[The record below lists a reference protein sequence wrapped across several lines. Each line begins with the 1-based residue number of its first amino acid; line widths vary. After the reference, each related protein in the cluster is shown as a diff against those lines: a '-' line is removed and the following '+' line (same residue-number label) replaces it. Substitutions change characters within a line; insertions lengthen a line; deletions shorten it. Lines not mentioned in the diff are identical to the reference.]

1 MNKEKSASRRFL
13 TVLVIILCALVI
25 TCSVTGGGTFFGGGI
40 NPVTSDTVQ
49 SALAADKA
57 SDGADVKGLSAYG
70 LSDYS
75 DIKGVWIN
83 YLEFGEMI
91 RGKTAEQYR
100 SEVEKCLDNIENLN
114 LNTVI
119 LHIRSHCD
127 AFYNSD
133 IFPYSYQLSGKQGEG
148 CGFDPL
154 SEFITLAH
162 NRNIRVEGWINPYRA
177 ASGKS
182 GLSGIAQNSPI
193 WDFSFEKG
201 EIVTL
206 DTGTYLNPSSEKS
219 TELIV
224 KGIKEVIDRYT
235 VDGIQ
240 FDDYFYP
247 AADQSFD
254 SALYEQYS
262 ASTENPLSL
271 EDFRR
276 ESVNKMLKAVYNEVK
291 QKQSMTFSVSPA
303 ADISKNTDVL
313 FADVKEWCKGGYC
326 DYICPQIYFGYEYPK
341 EGFDFSSLLWA
352 WQSLCNDSG
361 GNVGLTI
368 GLAPYKI
375 GKTDGGSDEW
385 KQSTDILKR
394 QAEQA
399 KTVGAGICFYNY
411 SSLFADSEL
420 AAAQRE
426 NLKGAI
432 D

>member
-40 NPVTSDTVQ
+40 NSVTSDTVQ

-57 SDGADVKGLSAYG
+57 LDGADVKGLSAYG

-154 SEFITLAH
+154 SEFIALAH

-224 KGIKEVIDRYT
+224 KGVKEVIDRYT

-276 ESVNKMLKAVYNEVK
+276 ESVSKMLKTVYDQVK
-291 QKQSMTFSVSPA
+291 QKKGLTFSVSPA
-303 ADISKNTDVL
+303 ADISKDTDVL

-361 GNVGLTI
+361 RNVGLTI

>member
-224 KGIKEVIDRYT
+224 KGVKEVIDRYT

-276 ESVNKMLKAVYNEVK
+276 ESVNKMLKAVYDQVK
-291 QKQSMTFSVSPA
+291 QKKGLTFSVSPA
-303 ADISKNTDVL
+303 ADISKDTDVL

-361 GNVGLTI
+361 SNVGLTI

-385 KQSTDILKR
+385 KNSTDILKR

-399 KTVGAGICFYNY
+399 KTIGAGICFYNY

-426 NLKGAI
+426 NLKGAMG
-432 D
+432 

>member
-100 SEVEKCLDNIENLN
+100 SEVEKCLDNIETLN

-224 KGIKEVIDRYT
+224 KGVKEVIDRYT

-276 ESVNKMLKAVYNEVK
+276 QSVSKMLKAVYDQVS
-291 QKQSMTFSVSPA
+291 QKKELTFSVSPA
-303 ADISKNTDVL
+303 ADISKDTDVL

-361 GNVGLTI
+361 RNVGLTI

-426 NLKGAI
+426 NLKGAMG
-432 D
+432 

>member
-40 NPVTSDTVQ
+40 NSVTSDTVQ

-100 SEVEKCLDNIENLN
+100 SEVEKCLDNIETLN

-162 NRNIRVEGWINPYRA
+162 DRNIRVEGWINPYRA

-193 WDFSFEKG
+193 WNFSFEKG

-219 TELIV
+219 TELII
-224 KGIKEVIDRYT
+224 KGVKEVIDRYT

-262 ASTENPLSL
+262 TSTENPLSL

-276 ESVNKMLKAVYNEVK
+276 ESVSKMLKTVYDQVK
-291 QKQSMTFSVSPA
+291 QKKGLTFSVSPA

-361 GNVGLTI
+361 RNVGLTI

-394 QAEQA
+394 QSEQA

-426 NLKGAI
+426 NLKGAMG
-432 D
+432 

>member
-224 KGIKEVIDRYT
+224 KGVKEVIDRYT

-276 ESVNKMLKAVYNEVK
+276 QSVSKMLKAVYDQVS
-291 QKQSMTFSVSPA
+291 QKKELTFSVSPA
-303 ADISKNTDVL
+303 ADISKDTDVL

-361 GNVGLTI
+361 RNVGLTI

-411 SSLFADSEL
+411 SSLFADSEF

-426 NLKGAI
+426 NLKGVMG
-432 D
+432 

>member
-276 ESVNKMLKAVYNEVK
+276 ESVNKMLKAVYDQVS
-291 QKQSMTFSVSPA
+291 QKKELTFSVSPA
-303 ADISKNTDVL
+303 ADISKDTDVL

-352 WQSLCNDSG
+352 WQSLCKDSD

-385 KQSTDILKR
+385 KNSTDILKR

-426 NLKGAI
+426 NLKGAMG
-432 D
+432 

>member
-25 TCSVTGGGTFFGGGI
+25 TCSVTGGGIFFGGGI

-57 SDGADVKGLSAYG
+57 SDGDDVKGLSAYG

-154 SEFITLAH
+154 SEFIVLAH
-162 NRNIRVEGWINPYRA
+162 DRNIRVEGWINPYRA

-224 KGIKEVIDRYT
+224 KGVKEVIDRYT

-276 ESVNKMLKAVYNEVK
+276 ESVSKMLKTVYDQVK
-291 QKQSMTFSVSPA
+291 QKKGLTFSVSPA
-303 ADISKNTDVL
+303 ADISKDTDVL

-361 GNVGLTI
+361 RNVGLTI

-394 QAEQA
+394 QSEQA

-426 NLKGAI
+426 NLKGAMG
-432 D
+432 

>member
-100 SEVEKCLDNIENLN
+100 SEVEKCLDNIKTLN

-224 KGIKEVIDRYT
+224 KGVKEVIDRYT

-254 SALYEQYS
+254 STLYEQYS

-276 ESVNKMLKAVYNEVK
+276 QSVNKMLKTVYDQVK
-291 QKQSMTFSVSPA
+291 QKKGLTFSVSPA

-361 GNVGLTI
+361 DNVGLTI

-426 NLKGAI
+426 NLKGAMG
-432 D
+432 

>member
-70 LSDYS
+70 LSNYS

-224 KGIKEVIDRYT
+224 KGVKEVIDRYT

-254 SALYEQYS
+254 STLYEQYS

-276 ESVNKMLKAVYNEVK
+276 ESVNKMLKTVYDQVK
-291 QKQSMTFSVSPA
+291 QKKGLTFSVSPA
-303 ADISKNTDVL
+303 ADISKDTDVL

-361 GNVGLTI
+361 RNVGLTI

-399 KTVGAGICFYNY
+399 KTVDAGICFYNY

-426 NLKGAI
+426 NLKGAMG
-432 D
+432 

>member
-13 TVLVIILCALVI
+13 TVLVIILCAAVVACPVI
-25 TCSVTGGGTFFGGGI
+25 GKKASGTDGT
-40 NPVTSDTVQ
+40 NPITNAVVQ
-49 SALAADKA
+49 STLAAGQSSYNTDT
-57 SDGADVKGLSAYG
+57 KGLSAYG

-75 DIKGVWIN
+75 GIRGVWIN

-91 RGKTAEQYR
+91 KGKSLEQYR
-100 SEVEKCLDNIENLN
+100 DNVEKCLDNIEDLN

-133 IFPYSYQLSGKQGEG
+133 IFPYSYQLSGKQGDG

-162 NRNIRVEGWINPYRA
+162 DRNIRVEGWINPYRA

-224 KGIKEVIDRYT
+224 KGVKEVIDRYT

-262 ASTENPLSL
+262 ASTESPLSL

-303 ADISKNTDVL
+303 ADISKDTDVL
-313 FADVKEWCKGGYC
+313 FADVKKWCKGGYC

-341 EGFDFSSLLWA
+341 DGFDFSSLLWA

-361 GNVGLTI
+361 RNIGLTI

-432 D
+432 N

>member
-40 NPVTSDTVQ
+40 NSVTSDTVQ

-100 SEVEKCLDNIENLN
+100 SEVEKCLDNIETLN

-224 KGIKEVIDRYT
+224 KGVKEVIDRYT

-276 ESVNKMLKAVYNEVK
+276 QSVSKMLKAVYDQVS
-291 QKQSMTFSVSPA
+291 QKKELTFSVSPA
-303 ADISKNTDVL
+303 ADISKDTDVL

-361 GNVGLTI
+361 RNVGLTI

-426 NLKGAI
+426 NLKGAMG
-432 D
+432 

>member
-1 MNKEKSASRRFL
+1 MNKEKSASRGFL
-13 TVLVIILCALVI
+13 AALVIILCALVI
-25 TCSVTGGGTFFGGGI
+25 TCSVTGGGTFFGDGI
-40 NPVTSDTVQ
+40 NPVTNDTVQ
-49 SALAADKA
+49 STLATGQS
-57 SDGADVKGLSAYG
+57 SDSADVKGLSSYG
-70 LSDYS
+70 LSDFS

-100 SEVEKCLDNIENLN
+100 SEVEKCLDNIKSLK

-154 SEFITLAH
+154 SEFIALAH
-162 NRNIRVEGWINPYRA
+162 DRNIRVEGWINPYRA

-224 KGIKEVIDRYT
+224 KGVKEVIDRYT

-276 ESVNKMLKAVYNEVK
+276 QSVSKMLKAVYDQVS
-291 QKQSMTFSVSPA
+291 QKKELTFSVSPA

-313 FADVKEWCKGGYC
+313 FADVKEWCKGEYC

-361 GNVGLTI
+361 RNVGLTI

-399 KTVGAGICFYNY
+399 KTGGAGICFYNY

-426 NLKGAI
+426 NLKGAMG
-432 D
+432 

>member
-100 SEVEKCLDNIENLN
+100 SEVEKCLDNIETLN

-201 EIVTL
+201 EIVTI

-224 KGIKEVIDRYT
+224 KGVKEVIDRYT

-276 ESVNKMLKAVYNEVK
+276 QSVSKMLKAVYDQVS
-291 QKQSMTFSVSPA
+291 QKKELTFSVSPA
-303 ADISKNTDVL
+303 ADISKDTDVL

-361 GNVGLTI
+361 RNVGLTI

-426 NLKGAI
+426 NLKGAMG
-432 D
+432 

>member
-57 SDGADVKGLSAYG
+57 SDGADIKGLSAYG

-100 SEVEKCLDNIENLN
+100 SEVEKCLDNIETLN
-114 LNTVI
+114 LNTAI

-224 KGIKEVIDRYT
+224 KGVKEVIDRYT

-276 ESVNKMLKAVYNEVK
+276 QSVSKMLKAVYDQVS
-291 QKQSMTFSVSPA
+291 QKKELTFSVSPA

-361 GNVGLTI
+361 RNVGLTI

-426 NLKGAI
+426 NLKGAMG
-432 D
+432 

>member
-49 SALAADKA
+49 SAFAADKA

-224 KGIKEVIDRYT
+224 KGVKEVIDRYT

-291 QKQSMTFSVSPA
+291 QKQSMTFSVSPT
-303 ADISKNTDVL
+303 ADISKNTNVL

-361 GNVGLTI
+361 RNVGLTI

>member
-100 SEVEKCLDNIENLN
+100 SEVEKCLDNIETLN

-224 KGIKEVIDRYT
+224 KGVKEVIDRYT

-276 ESVNKMLKAVYNEVK
+276 ESVNKMLKAVYDQVS
-291 QKQSMTFSVSPA
+291 QKKELTFSVSPA

-361 GNVGLTI
+361 RNVGLTI

-375 GKTDGGSDEW
+375 GKTDGGNDEW

-411 SSLFADSEL
+411 SSLFADSDL

-426 NLKGAI
+426 NLKGAMG
-432 D
+432 

>member
-133 IFPYSYQLSGKQGEG
+133 IFPYSYQLSGKQGED

-254 SALYEQYS
+254 SVLYEQYS

-426 NLKGAI
+426 NLKGAMG
-432 D
+432 

>member
-1 MNKEKSASRRFL
+1 MNKERSASRGFL
-13 TVLVIILCALVI
+13 TALVIILCAAVI
-25 TCSVTGGGTFFGGGI
+25 ACSITGKNALNDGTNSVT
-40 NPVTSDTVQ
+40 NDTVQ
-49 SALAADKA
+49 STLATGQS
-57 SDGADVKGLSAYG
+57 SDSADVKGLSAYG

-75 DIKGVWIN
+75 DIRGVWIN

-91 RGKTAEQYR
+91 KGKTLEQYR
-100 SEVEKCLDNIENLN
+100 SEVEKCLDNIESLN

-127 AFYNSD
+127 AFYDSD
-133 IFPYSYQLSGKQGEG
+133 IFPYSYQLSGRQGEG

-162 NRNIRVEGWINPYRA
+162 GRNIRVEGWINPYRA

-206 DTGTYLNPSSEKS
+206 DTGTYLSPSSEKS

-224 KGIKEVIDRYT
+224 KGVKEVIDRYA

-247 AADQSFD
+247 TADQSFD
-254 SALYEQYS
+254 SALYGQYS

-276 ESVNKMLKAVYNEVK
+276 ESVSKMLKAVYDRVS
-291 QKQSMTFSVSPA
+291 QKKGLTFSVSPA

-313 FADVKEWCKGGYC
+313 FADVKEWCKGGHC

-341 EGFDFSSLLWA
+341 EGFDFSSLLSA
-352 WQSLCNDSG
+352 WQSLCGDSG

-399 KTVGAGICFYNY
+399 RTAGAGICFYNY
-411 SSLFADSEL
+411 SSLFAQSEL

-426 NLKGAI
+426 NLKGVI
-432 D
+432 G

>member
-49 SALAADKA
+49 NALAADKA

-100 SEVEKCLDNIENLN
+100 SEVEKCLDNIETLN

-154 SEFITLAH
+154 LEFITLAH

-182 GLSGIAQNSPI
+182 GLSGIAQNNPI

-224 KGIKEVIDRYT
+224 KGVKEVIDRYT

-262 ASTENPLSL
+262 ASMENPLSL

-276 ESVNKMLKAVYNEVK
+276 QSVSKMLKAVYDQVS
-291 QKQSMTFSVSPA
+291 QKKELTFSVSPA
-303 ADISKNTDVL
+303 ADISKDTDVL

-385 KQSTDILKR
+385 KQSTNILKR

-426 NLKGAI
+426 NLKGVMG
-432 D
+432 

>member
-49 SALAADKA
+49 SALAADKT
-57 SDGADVKGLSAYG
+57 SDGADIKGLSAYG

-100 SEVEKCLDNIENLN
+100 SEVEKCLDNIETLN

-224 KGIKEVIDRYT
+224 KGVKEVIDRYT

-276 ESVNKMLKAVYNEVK
+276 ESVNKMLKTVYDQVS
-291 QKQSMTFSVSPA
+291 QKKELTFSVSPA
-303 ADISKNTDVL
+303 ADISKDTDVL

-352 WQSLCNDSG
+352 WQSLCKDSG
-361 GNVGLTI
+361 SNVGLTI

-426 NLKGAI
+426 NLKGAMG
-432 D
+432 

>member
-13 TVLVIILCALVI
+13 AALVIILCALVI
-25 TCSVTGGGTFFGGGI
+25 TCSVTGGGTFFGDGI

-57 SDGADVKGLSAYG
+57 SDGADVKGLSTYG

-100 SEVEKCLDNIENLN
+100 SEVEKCLDNIKSLK

-133 IFPYSYQLSGKQGEG
+133 IFPYSYQLSGKQGED

-154 SEFITLAH
+154 SEFIALAH
-162 NRNIRVEGWINPYRA
+162 EKNIRVEGWINPYRA

-182 GLSGIAQNSPI
+182 GLSGIAKNSPI
-193 WDFSFEKG
+193 WDFSFENG

-219 TELIV
+219 SELIV
-224 KGIKEVIDRYT
+224 RGVREVTERYA

-247 AADQSFD
+247 TSDQSFD
-254 SALYEQYS
+254 SALYGQYVKS
-262 ASTENPLSL
+262 VQSPLSL

-276 ESVNKMLKAVYNEVK
+276 ESVSKMLKAVYNEVK
-291 QKQSMTFSVSPA
+291 QKQGMTFSVSPA
-303 ADISKNTDVL
+303 ADISRNTDVL
-313 FADVKEWCKGGYC
+313 FADVKTWCKGGYC

-341 EGFDFSSLLWA
+341 EGFDFSSLLSA

-361 GNVGLTI
+361 GNVGLAV

-385 KQSTDILKR
+385 KNSTDILKR
-394 QAEQA
+394 QTEQA
-399 KTVGAGICFYNY
+399 KSIGAGICFYNY
-411 SSLFADSEL
+411 SSLFAQSDL

-426 NLKGAI
+426 NLKGATG
-432 D
+432 